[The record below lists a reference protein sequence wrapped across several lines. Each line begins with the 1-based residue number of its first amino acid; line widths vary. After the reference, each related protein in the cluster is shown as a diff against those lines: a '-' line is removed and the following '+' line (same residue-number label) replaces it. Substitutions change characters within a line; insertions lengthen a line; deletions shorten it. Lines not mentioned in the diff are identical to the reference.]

1 MRAAL
6 VTRPIDVTSLIR
18 EVTDH
23 SCGAVSVFLGS
34 VRDVHD
40 GRAVT
45 GIEYKAYEGMAVRI
59 MEETLVRVRERFGT
73 DHIVV
78 EHRLG
83 WLGVGDVS
91 IAIVA
96 AHAHRHAAMDATRY
110 AIEEI
115 KKTVPIWKLEHYVDG
130 SREWVDP
137 TRGRPP
143 IEHGSSVAEVVG

>member
-6 VTRPIDVTSLIR
+6 VRRPIDVGALIA

-23 SCGAVSVFLGS
+23 GCGAVSVFLGA

-40 GRAVT
+40 GRPVT
-45 GIEYKAYEGMAVRI
+45 GIEYKAYEGMALRL
-59 MEETLVRVRERFGT
+59 MQETLTRARDRFAT

-83 WLGVGDVS
+83 WLGLGEVS

-96 AHAHRHAAMDATRY
+96 ADAHRHAAMEATRY

-115 KKTVPIWKLEHYVDG
+115 KKTVPIWKLEHYADG
-130 SREWVDP
+130 TREWVDP
-137 TRGRPP
+137 TRGRSA
-143 IEHGSSVAEVVG
+143 GGQTSSVAEVVG